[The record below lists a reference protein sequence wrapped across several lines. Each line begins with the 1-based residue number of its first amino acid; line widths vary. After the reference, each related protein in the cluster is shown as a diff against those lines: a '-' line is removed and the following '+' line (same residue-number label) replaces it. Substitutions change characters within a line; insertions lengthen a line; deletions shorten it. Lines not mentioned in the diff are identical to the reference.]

1 MIPPFSTVDH
11 RIDSVSLPWE
21 ERRVP
26 RRSTPERLRFDL
38 PGPEPRLLYSTV
50 EPPRAWRPSRLR
62 LWLGERLMAAGQRL
76 AGADAPS

>member
-26 RRSTPERLRFDL
+26 RRASPERLRFDL
-38 PGPEPRLLYSTV
+38 PGPAPLPVFVVTQPV
-50 EPPRAWRPSRLR
+50 RARRPSWVRIR
-62 LWLGERLMAAGQRL
+62 LGEWLMALGQRL
-76 AGADAPS
+76 AGADIPS